1 MIRKSGL
8 PHIPIISGYILIL
21 VLTVAIGYAYYNEEH
36 TLSLMDERNR
46 SANELRREINELNMH
61 MTALSLMGETAMEW
75 TDMERDR
82 YHRQRLHID
91 STLCEFSRIFIS
103 EAADIDSLRILLE
116 DKEKKLLQ
124 LAEIYR
130 RQKALGDEMANKL
143 PVIARQSAKE
153 EPKKPKRKGFLG
165 LFGKKEEP
173 KPSATTTM
181 LYSFNRGLMAERRA
195 QNESLKAHADSLSR
209 QNRNLNV
216 RLQNLISYLDG
227 KAQADLRQ
235 QELEIA
241 ATREE
246 SYRDIGVLTAI
257 TLLMLFVSY
266 VIIHRDMKR
275 RDRNKHKLEESIR
288 QNRSLLEMRKKII
301 LTISHD
307 IRGPLNVISGSA
319 ELAIDTRDKRKRDG
333 YLNNA
338 RYLCRHV
345 VHLLNNLLDVYR
357 LNEAK
362 ETSNNVPFRLN
373 VLFDRIAIGAA
384 QIINDK
390 GLLFKHDY
398 RNIDVTV
405 IGDEDR
411 IEQIADNLLSNA
423 VKFTQSGSVGIA
435 ASYDDGRLVMDISD
449 TGIGM
454 SEETVDRIFRPFE
467 RADNVEHVEGFGLG
481 LSITKGLV
489 IMLGGTI
496 DVISNV
502 GKGTTFHIT
511 IPLELTGNIESS
523 SIPEVKPVGV
533 LRLPHNVIVIDDD
546 PLQRDII
553 SEMLERNAVSCK
565 VCATASDVVKAMRE
579 RDYDILLTDIN
590 MPGTDGF
597 ALLEL
602 LRKSNIGNSRTIPV
616 VAMTARDDDET
627 RPLIQCGFSG
637 CIFKPFSMQELL
649 ERISIIMAKSL
660 PLDGD
665 RIDFSPL
672 IANVAN
678 PVVILQ
684 GLADSTYDDIA
695 ELKESVAKNDR
706 KAISSVLHRIKP
718 VWEMVGIESVLQP
731 LRNAVKK
738 RSTTTADIEILMS
751 DVISAMENLIEN
763 INEELETIKNEE
775 QDTDS

>member
-1 MIRKSGL
+1 MDISRV
-8 PHIPIISGYILIL
+8 PIVLGYLLILIL
-21 VLTVAIGYAYYNEEH
+21 TVTIGYAYYNEEQ
-36 TLSLMDERNR
+36 TLVSMETESRNTNNVR
-46 SANELRREINELNMH
+46 CEINRLNMH
-61 MTALSLMGETAMEW
+61 LTTLTMMGETAFEW
-75 TDMERDR
+75 TDMDRDR

-103 EAADIDSLRILLE
+103 DAAEIDSLRILLE

-143 PVIARQSAKE
+143 PVIVSQSAKE

-195 QNESLKAHADSLSR
+195 QNESLKAHADSLSW

-275 RDRNKHKLEESIR
+275 RDRNKRKLEESIR

-362 ETSNNVPFRLN
+362 ETPNNVPFRLN

-435 ASYDDGRLVMDISD
+435 ASYEGGLLVMDISD
-449 TGIGM
+449 TGIGI
-454 SEETVDRIFRPFE
+454 SEETIDRIFRPFE
-467 RADNVEHVEGFGLG
+467 RADNVEHIEGFGLG

-489 IMLGGTI
+489 TMLDGTI

-502 GKGTTFHIT
+502 GKGTTFHIA
-511 IPLELTGNIESS
+511 IPLELTGNIESAN
-523 SIPEVKPVGV
+523 IPEVKPVGV

-546 PLQRDII
+546 PLQHDII
-553 SEMLERNAVSCK
+553 SEMLERNAVSCT

-590 MPGTDGF
+590 MPGTNGF
-597 ALLEL
+597 TMLEL

-616 VAMTARDDDET
+616 VAMTARDDDEN

-660 PLDGD
+660 PTGGD

-678 PVVILQ
+678 PVVILK
-684 GLADSTYDDIA
+684 GLEESTYNDIA
-695 ELKESVAKNDR
+695 ELKESAAKGDK
-706 KAISSVLHRIKP
+706 KAISYVLHRIKP
-718 VWEMVGIESVLQP
+718 VWELLGIESRLQP
-731 LRNAVKK
+731 LRNSVKK
-738 RSTTTADIEILMS
+738 RSATTADIESLVA

-763 INEELETIKNEE
+763 INEELETIKDEE
-775 QDTDS
+775 QATDS

>member
-1 MIRKSGL
+1 MDISRV
-8 PHIPIISGYILIL
+8 PIVLGYLLILIL
-21 VLTVAIGYAYYNEEH
+21 TVTIGYAYYNEEQ
-36 TLSLMDERNR
+36 TLVSMETESRNTNNVR
-46 SANELRREINELNMH
+46 CEINRLNMH
-61 MTALSLMGETAMEW
+61 LTTLTMMGETAFEW
-75 TDMERDR
+75 TDMDRDR

-103 EAADIDSLRILLE
+103 DAAEIDSLRILLE

-143 PVIARQSAKE
+143 PVIVSQSAKE

-195 QNESLKAHADSLSR
+195 QNESLKAHADSLSW

-275 RDRNKHKLEESIR
+275 RDRNKRKLEESIR

-338 RYLCRHV
+338 RYLCRYV

-362 ETSNNVPFRLN
+362 ETPNNVPFRLN

-435 ASYDDGRLVMDISD
+435 ASYEGGLLVMDISD

-454 SEETVDRIFRPFE
+454 SEETIDRIFRPFE
-467 RADNVEHVEGFGLG
+467 RADNVEHIEGFGLG

-489 IMLGGTI
+489 TMLDGTI

-502 GKGTTFHIT
+502 GKGTTFHIA
-511 IPLELTGNIESS
+511 IPLELTGNIESAN
-523 SIPEVKPVGV
+523 IPEVKPVGV

-546 PLQRDII
+546 PLQHDII
-553 SEMLERNAVSCK
+553 SEMLERNAVSCT

-590 MPGTDGF
+590 MPGTNGF
-597 ALLEL
+597 TMLEL

-616 VAMTARDDDET
+616 VAMTARDDDEN

-660 PLDGD
+660 PTGGD

-678 PVVILQ
+678 PVVILK
-684 GLADSTYDDIA
+684 GLEESTYNDIA
-695 ELKESVAKNDR
+695 ELKESAAKGDK
-706 KAISSVLHRIKP
+706 KAISYVLHRIKP
-718 VWEMVGIESVLQP
+718 VWELLGIESRLQP
-731 LRNAVKK
+731 LRNSVKK
-738 RSTTTADIEILMS
+738 RSATTADIESLVA

-763 INEELETIKNEE
+763 INEELETIKDEE
-775 QDTDS
+775 QATDS

>member
-1 MIRKSGL
+1 MKLHPRMSLLFGYLLICA
-8 PHIPIISGYILIL
+8 IIAWIGILYL
-21 VLTVAIGYAYYNEEH
+21 
-36 TLSLMDERNR
+36 DERNTLEKLEKA
-46 SANELRREINELNMH
+46 SLEINGIMDNTNKLN
-61 MTALSLMGETAMEW
+61 TALVELSFAGETFMTWDEPE
-75 TDMERDR
+75 MNSYREQLS
-82 YHRQRLHID
+82 YVD
-91 STLCEFSRIFIS
+91 SLLNNLSIKYGTTGS
-103 EAADIDSLRILLE
+103 DSLRIYLSEKASMLE
-116 DKEKKLLQ
+116 KLRKSYDQWLNLNSSITNQ
-124 LAEIYR
+124 IPA
-130 RQKALGDEMANKL
+130 
-143 PVIARQSAKE
+143 IARQSVIEK
-153 EPKKPKRKGFLG
+153 PQKPKRKGFLG
-165 LFGKKEEP
+165 LFGKKETPEP
-173 KPSATTTM
+173 TATTAM
-181 LYSFNRGLMAERRA
+181 LRRLNSDTEKLNKIRRN
-195 QNESLKAHADSLSR
+195 QVKARIDSLIEG
-209 QNRNLNV
+209 NLKLNIHI
-216 RLQNLISYLDG
+216 RSLIYDIDNTIQRSSEN
-227 KAQADLRQ
+227 K
-235 QELEIA
+235 ESEIIA
-241 ATREE
+241 MRKKF
-246 SYRDIGVLTAI
+246 YKQIGVLTI
-257 TLLMLFVSY
+257 VMVVLLIISY
-266 VIIHRDMKR
+266 LIIHYDIRQRERGKR
-275 RDRNKHKLEESIR
+275 RLEESIR

-319 ELAIDTRDKRKRDG
+319 ELAIDTRDKKKRDS

-357 LNEAK
+357 LNEAI
-362 ETSNNVPFRLN
+362 ETPNNVPFRLN

-435 ASYDDGRLVMDISD
+435 ASYEDDRLVMDISD

-489 IMLGGTI
+489 MMLGGTI

-502 GKGTTFHIT
+502 GKGTTFHIA
-511 IPLELTGNIESS
+511 IPLELTGHIESAN
-523 SIPEVKPVGV
+523 IPEVKPVGV

-546 PLQRDII
+546 SLQRDII
-553 SEMLERNAVSCK
+553 SEMLERNAVSCT

-590 MPGTDGF
+590 MPGTNGF

-616 VAMTARDDDET
+616 VAMTARDDDENK
-627 RPLIQCGFSG
+627 PLIQCGFSG

-660 PLDGD
+660 PLGEA

-684 GLADSTYDDIA
+684 GLAESTYDDIA
-695 ELKESVAKNDR
+695 ELKEYAAKNDR

-718 VWEMVGIESVLQP
+718 VWEMLGIESRLQP

-738 RSTTTADIEILMS
+738 RSATTADIESLVS
-751 DVISAMENLIEN
+751 DVISAMEDLIEN
-763 INEELETIKNEE
+763 INEELETIKDEE

>member
-1 MIRKSGL
+1 MSLLFGYLLICA
-8 PHIPIISGYILIL
+8 IIAWIGILYL
-21 VLTVAIGYAYYNEEH
+21 
-36 TLSLMDERNR
+36 DERNTLEKLEKA
-46 SANELRREINELNMH
+46 SLEINGIMDNTNKLN
-61 MTALSLMGETAMEW
+61 TALVELSFAGETFMTWDEPE
-75 TDMERDR
+75 MNSYREQLS
-82 YHRQRLHID
+82 YVD
-91 STLCEFSRIFIS
+91 SLLNNLSIKYGTTGS
-103 EAADIDSLRILLE
+103 DSLRIYLSEKASMLE
-116 DKEKKLLQ
+116 KLRKSYDQWLNLNSSITNQ
-124 LAEIYR
+124 IPA
-130 RQKALGDEMANKL
+130 
-143 PVIARQSAKE
+143 IARQSVIEK
-153 EPKKPKRKGFLG
+153 PQKPKRKGFLG
-165 LFGKKEEP
+165 LFGKKETPEP
-173 KPSATTTM
+173 TATTAM
-181 LYSFNRGLMAERRA
+181 LRRLNSDTEKLNKIRRN
-195 QNESLKAHADSLSR
+195 QVKARIDSLIEG
-209 QNRNLNV
+209 NMKLNIHI
-216 RLQNLISYLDG
+216 RSLIYDIDNTIQRSSEN
-227 KAQADLRQ
+227 K
-235 QELEIA
+235 ESEIIA
-241 ATREE
+241 MRKKF
-246 SYRDIGVLTAI
+246 YKQIGVLTIAMVV
-257 TLLMLFVSY
+257 LLIISY
-266 VIIHRDMKR
+266 LIIHYDIRQRERGKR
-275 RDRNKHKLEESIR
+275 RLEESIR

-319 ELAIDTRDKRKRDG
+319 ELAIDTRDKKKRDS

-362 ETSNNVPFRLN
+362 ETPNNVPFRLN

-435 ASYDDGRLVMDISD
+435 ASYEDGQLVMDISD

-502 GKGTTFHIT
+502 GKGTTFHIA
-511 IPLELTGNIESS
+511 IPLELTGNIESAN
-523 SIPEVKPVGV
+523 IPEVKPVGV

-553 SEMLERNAVSCK
+553 SEMLERNAVSCT

-590 MPGTDGF
+590 MPGTNGF

-616 VAMTARDDDET
+616 VAMTARDDDEN

-660 PLDGD
+660 PLGEA

-695 ELKESVAKNDR
+695 ELKESAAKND
-706 KAISSVLHRIKP
+706 
-718 VWEMVGIESVLQP
+718 
-731 LRNAVKK
+731 
-738 RSTTTADIEILMS
+738 
-751 DVISAMENLIEN
+751 
-763 INEELETIKNEE
+763 
-775 QDTDS
+775 

>member
-1 MIRKSGL
+1 MKIHTRL
-8 PHIPIISGYILIL
+8 TILSGYALICAIIAWIAISYIDEWKKLENLEKAAQETNDIMDRTNRLNAAL
-21 VLTVAIGYAYYNEEH
+21 VEFS
-36 TLSLMDERNR
+36 LSGESFMGWDENGKTAH
-46 SANELRREINELNMH
+46 SEQLN
-61 MTALSLMGETAMEW
+61 
-75 TDMERDR
+75 
-82 YHRQRLHID
+82 QID
-91 STLCEFSRIFIS
+91 SILNDLGSVYRIKG
-103 EAADIDSLRILLE
+103 IDSLGIYL
-116 DKEKKLLQ
+116 KEKNLRLDNLREAYGQ
-124 LAEIYR
+124 WLN
-130 RQKALGDEMANKL
+130 LNMAITNRI
-143 PVIARQSAKE
+143 PVIARQSTLE
-153 EPKKPKRKGFLG
+153 KPQKTKRKGFLG
-165 LFGKKEEP
+165 LFGKKEQP
-173 KPSATTTM
+173 KPTATTTM
-181 LYSFNRGLMAERRA
+181 LRKLNNEAVELNKIRRN
-195 QNESLKAHADSLSR
+195 QVKAHIDSLVEG
-209 QNRNLNV
+209 NV
-216 RLQNLISYLDG
+216 RLNTHIRLLVSSIDTNIRNSSNKKEAEIVALRKKSY
-227 KAQADLRQ
+227 KQ
-235 QELEIA
+235 
-241 ATREE
+241 
-246 SYRDIGVLTAI
+246 IGVLTVTVVI
-257 TLLMLFVSY
+257 LLIISY
-266 VIIHRDMKR
+266 LIIHYDIRQRERGKR
-275 RDRNKHKLEESIR
+275 KLEESIR

-319 ELAIDTRDKRKRDG
+319 ELAIDTRDKKKRDS

-362 ETSNNVPFRLN
+362 ETPNNVPFRLN

-411 IEQIADNLLSNA
+411 IEQIAGNLLSNA

-435 ASYDDGRLVMDISD
+435 ASYEDGRLIMDISD

-489 IMLGGTI
+489 MMLGGTI
-496 DVISNV
+496 DVISNI

-511 IPLELTGNIESS
+511 IPLELTGNIESAN
-523 SIPEVKPVGV
+523 IPEVKHVGV

-546 PLQRDII
+546 PFQRDII
-553 SEMLERNAVSCK
+553 SEMFERNAVSCT

-579 RDYDILLTDIN
+579 RNYDILLTDIN
-590 MPGTDGF
+590 MPGTNGF

-602 LRKSNIGNSRTIPV
+602 LRKSNIGNSKTIPV
-616 VAMTARDDDET
+616 VAMTARDDDEN
-627 RPLIQCGFSG
+627 RPLIQSGFSG

-660 PLDGD
+660 PLGGD

-678 PVVILQ
+678 PIVILQ
-684 GLADSTYDDIA
+684 GLAESTYDDIA
-695 ELKESVAKNDR
+695 ELKESAAKNDR

-718 VWEMVGIESVLQP
+718 VWEMLGIETRLQP

-738 RSTTTADIEILMS
+738 RSATTADIESPVS

-763 INEELETIKNEE
+763 INEELETIKDEE

>member
-1 MIRKSGL
+1 MALSRL
-8 PHIPIISGYILIL
+8 PILSGYILIL
-21 VLTVAIGYAYYNEEH
+21 VLTVAIGYAYYNEEC

-103 EAADIDSLRILLE
+103 EATDIDSLRILLE

-275 RDRNKHKLEESIR
+275 RDRNKRKLEESIR

-357 LNEAK
+357 FNEAK
-362 ETSNNVPFRLN
+362 ETPNNVTFRLN

-423 VKFTQSGSVGIA
+423 VKFTQSGYVGIA
-435 ASYDDGRLVMDISD
+435 ASYESGQLVMDISD

-454 SEETVDRIFRPFE
+454 DEDTLERIFRPFE

-481 LSITKGLV
+481 LPITKGLV
-489 IMLGGTI
+489 SMLGGTI
-496 DVISNV
+496 DVISDV
-502 GKGTTFHIT
+502 GKGTTFHVA
-511 IPLELTGNIESS
+511 IPLKHAKESDLSATDDTYMPTGL
-523 SIPEVKPVGV
+523 PLK
-533 LRLPHNVIVIDDD
+533 LPHSVIVVDDD
-546 PLQRDII
+546 RLQLDII
-553 SEMLERNAVSCK
+553 KEMLERNSVSCK
-565 VCATASDVVKAMRE
+565 VCSTASEVVKAMRQH
-579 RDYDILLTDIN
+579 DYDILLTDIN
-590 MPGTDGF
+590 MPGTNGF

-602 LRKSNIGNSRTIPV
+602 LRKSNIGNSKTMPV
-616 VAMTARDDDET
+616 VAMTARDDDEN

-660 PLDGD
+660 PLGGD
-665 RIDFSPL
+665 LIDFSSL

-684 GLADSTYDDIA
+684 GLADSTSQDIA
-695 ELKESVAKNDR
+695 GLKEAIAKNDR
-706 KAISSVLHRIKP
+706 KAISSVLHRIRP
-718 VWEMVGIESVLQP
+718 VWEMLGIENRLQP

-738 RSTTTADIEILMS
+738 RNATTADIESLVS
-751 DVISAMENLIEN
+751 DVISAMENMIEN
-763 INEELETIKNEE
+763 INEELETIKDEE

>member
-1 MIRKSGL
+1 MKHLPQFITGGYALIICCIAIIGYVYYYEWNKLESLEEQNRATNKLQEDLAEFNLNFSEFLLASEGFSNWDNEEKIEYKKRHLYLDSILNHLNNLYSNERIDTIRYLLNDKTKCILRISD
-8 PHIPIISGYILIL
+8 IVKEQRAITERISGMIPKI
-21 VLTVAIGYAYYNEEH
+21 VLK
-36 TLSLMDERNR
+36 
-46 SANELRREINELNMH
+46 SATE
-61 MTALSLMGETAMEW
+61 
-75 TDMERDR
+75 
-82 YHRQRLHID
+82 QP
-91 STLCEFSRIFIS
+91 
-103 EAADIDSLRILLE
+103 
-116 DKEKKLLQ
+116 
-124 LAEIYR
+124 
-130 RQKALGDEMANKL
+130 QK
-143 PVIARQSAKE
+143 Q
-153 EPKKPKRKGFLG
+153 KRKGFLG
-165 LFGKKEEP
+165 IFGKKEEI
-173 KPSATTTM
+173 KPTVTTSMLRTLNQHTVSQLTQHNHQLSLLTDSLIYRNKELNFQISAVIRQ
-181 LYSFNRGLMAERRA
+181 LGYRA
-195 QNESLKAHADSLSR
+195 QSNIRQRESEISLMRERAYKQMGGMSII
-209 QNRNLNV
+209 LIV
-216 RLQNLISYLDG
+216 LLTISY
-227 KAQADLRQ
+227 
-235 QELEIA
+235 I
-241 ATREE
+241 
-246 SYRDIGVLTAI
+246 
-257 TLLMLFVSY
+257 
-266 VIIHRDMKR
+266 VII
-275 RDRNKHKLEESIR
+275 RNVYQREQGRYKLEESIR

-362 ETSNNVPFRLN
+362 ETPNNVPFRLN
-373 VLFDRIAIGAA
+373 ILFDRIAIGAA

-398 RNIDVTV
+398 RNINVTV

-435 ASYDDGRLVMDISD
+435 AYYEDGLLVMDIND

-454 SEETVDRIFRPFE
+454 DEETIGRIFRPFE

-489 IMLGGTI
+489 TMLGGTI

-511 IPLELTGNIESS
+511 IPLELTGNIESAN
-523 SIPEVKPVGV
+523 IPEVKPVGV

-546 PLQRDII
+546 PLQRGII

-565 VCATASDVVKAMRE
+565 VCVTASDVVKAMRE

-590 MPGTDGF
+590 MPGTNGF

-616 VAMTARDDDET
+616 VAMTARDDDEN

-660 PLDGD
+660 PLGGD
-665 RIDFSPL
+665 RIDFSTL

-678 PVVILQ
+678 PTVILQ

-695 ELKESVAKNDR
+695 ELKESAPKSDK

-718 VWEMVGIESVLQP
+718 VWEMLGIESRLQP
-731 LRNAVKK
+731 LRNALKK
-738 RSTTTADIEILMS
+738 RSATTADIESLVS

-775 QDTDS
+775 QDIDS

>member
-1 MIRKSGL
+1 MDTSR
-8 PHIPIISGYILIL
+8 IPIVLGYMLILIL
-21 VLTVAIGYAYYNEEH
+21 IATIGYAYYNEEQ
-36 TLSLMDERNR
+36 TLVSMETESRNTNNVR
-46 SANELRREINELNMH
+46 CEINRLNMRL
-61 MTALSLMGETAMEW
+61 TSLTMMGETAFEW
-75 TDMERDR
+75 TETERGD
-82 YHRQRLHID
+82 YRQERMHID

-116 DKEKKLLQ
+116 EKEKKLLQ

-130 RQKALGDEMANKL
+130 CQKSLGDEMANKL
-143 PVIARQSAKE
+143 PVIARQIAKE

-165 LFGKKEEP
+165 IFGKKEEP
-173 KPSATTTM
+173 EPSTTTII
-181 LYSFNRGLMAERRA
+181 LSFNRSLIAERRA
-195 QNESLKAHADSLSR
+195 QNESLKAQADSLSQ
-209 QNRNLNV
+209 QNRNLNI

-257 TLLMLFVSY
+257 TLLMLFVSF
-266 VIIHRDMKR
+266 VIIHRDMQR
-275 RDRNKHKLEESIR
+275 RDRNKKKIEESIR

-362 ETSNNVPFRLN
+362 ETPNNVPFRLN

-405 IGDEDR
+405 TGDEDR

-435 ASYDDGRLVMDISD
+435 ASYDGDRLVMDISD

-454 SEETVDRIFRPFE
+454 SEETLNRIFRPFE

-489 IMLGGTI
+489 SMLGGTI
-496 DVISNV
+496 DVVSNV
-502 GKGTTFHIT
+502 GKGTTFHVT
-511 IPLELTGNIESS
+511 VPLELTGKIEPDD
-523 SIPEVKPVGV
+523 INEGKPAGI

-546 PLQRDII
+546 PLQRDIV
-553 SEMLERNAVSCK
+553 SEMLERNAVSCA

-579 RDYDILLTDIN
+579 RDFDLILTDIN
-590 MPGTDGF
+590 MPGTNGF
-597 ALLEL
+597 ALIEL
-602 LRKSNIGNSRTIPV
+602 LRKSNIGNSRTIPI
-616 VAMTARDDDET
+616 VAMTARDDDDSK
-627 RPLIQCGFSG
+627 PLLKRGFSG

-649 ERISIIMAKSL
+649 ERISMVMEK
-660 PLDGD
+660 PMVPDD
-665 RIDFSPL
+665 VRIDFSPL
-672 IANVAN
+672 VENVTEPVKILKGLSESTSTEIAVLKKN
-678 PVVILQ
+678 I
-684 GLADSTYDDIA
+684 GHDDRNGV
-695 ELKESVAKNDR
+695 S
-706 KAISSVLHRIKP
+706 AILHRIKP
-718 VWEMVGIESVLQP
+718 VWEMLSIESCLQP
-731 LRNAVKK
+731 LRKSLWDRN
-738 RSTTTADIEILMS
+738 STPADIKKTAAG
-751 DVISAMENLIEN
+751 VITAMENLIEN
-763 INEELETIKNEE
+763 INEELKRIRDEE
-775 QDTDS
+775 QNTDS

>member
-1 MIRKSGL
+1 MALSRL
-8 PHIPIISGYILIL
+8 PILSGYILIL

-36 TLSLMDERNR
+36 TLSLMDEKNC

-75 TDMERDR
+75 TDMERYR

-91 STLCEFSRIFIS
+91 STLCEFGRIFIS

-124 LAEIYR
+124 LTEIYR
-130 RQKALGDEMANKL
+130 CQKSLGDEMANKL

-165 LFGKKEEP
+165 IFGKKEEP

-181 LYSFNRGLMAERRA
+181 LYSFNRGLMAERKA
-195 QNESLKAHADSLSR
+195 QNESLKAQADSLSQ
-209 QNRNLNV
+209 QNRNLNI

-257 TLLMLFVSY
+257 TLLMLFVSF
-266 VIIHRDMKR
+266 VIIHRDMQR
-275 RDRNKHKLEESIR
+275 RDRNKKKLEESIR

-362 ETSNNVPFRLN
+362 ETPNNVPFRLN

-435 ASYDDGRLVMDISD
+435 ASYDGDRLVMDISD

-467 RADNVEHVEGFGLG
+467 RADNVEHIEGFGLG
-481 LSITKGLV
+481 LSITKGL
-489 IMLGGTI
+489 ITMLGGTI

-502 GKGTTFHIT
+502 GKGTTFHIA
-511 IPLELTGNIESS
+511 IPLELTGNIETAD
-523 SIPEVKPVGV
+523 IQEAKPAGV
-533 LRLPHNVIVIDDD
+533 SRLPHNVIVIDDD
-546 PLQRDII
+546 PLQRDIV
-553 SEMLERNAVSCK
+553 SEMLERNAVSCA
-565 VCATASDVVKAMRE
+565 VCATASDVVKAMRK
-579 RDYDILLTDIN
+579 RDFDLILTDIN
-590 MPGTDGF
+590 MPGTNGF
-597 ALLEL
+597 ALIEL
-602 LRKSNIGNSRTIPV
+602 LRKSNIGNSRTIPI
-616 VAMTARDDDET
+616 VAMTARDDDDSK
-627 RPLIQCGFSG
+627 PLLKRGFSG

-649 ERISIIMAKSL
+649 ERISMVMEK
-660 PLDGD
+660 PMVPDD
-665 RIDFSPL
+665 VRIDFSPL
-672 IANVAN
+672 VKNVTEPVKILKGLSESTSTEIAVLKKN
-678 PVVILQ
+678 I
-684 GLADSTYDDIA
+684 GHDDRNGV
-695 ELKESVAKNDR
+695 S
-706 KAISSVLHRIKP
+706 AILHRIKP
-718 VWEMVGIESVLQP
+718 VWEMLGIESCLQP
-731 LRNAVKK
+731 LRKSLWDRN
-738 RSTTTADIEILMS
+738 STPADIKKTAAG
-751 DVISAMENLIEN
+751 VITAMENLIEN
-763 INEELETIKNEE
+763 INEELKTIRDEE
-775 QDTDS
+775 QNTDS

>member
-1 MIRKSGL
+1 MALSRL
-8 PHIPIISGYILIL
+8 PILSGYILIL
-21 VLTVAIGYAYYNEEH
+21 VLSVAIGYAYYNEEH
-36 TLSLMDERNR
+36 TLSLMDEKNR

-61 MTALSLMGETAMEW
+61 LTALSLMGETAMEW

-103 EAADIDSLRILLE
+103 EATDIDSLRILLD

-124 LAEIYR
+124 LAEVYR
-130 RQKALGDEMANKL
+130 RQKALGDEMAHKL

-165 LFGKKEEP
+165 IFGKKEAP

-181 LYSFNRGLMAERRA
+181 LYSFNRGLMAERMM

-227 KAQADLRQ
+227 KAQDDLRQ

-241 ATREE
+241 TTREK
-246 SYRDIGVLTAI
+246 SYRGIGVLTAI

-266 VIIHRDMKR
+266 VIIHRDMRR

-362 ETSNNVPFRLN
+362 ETPNNIPFRLKA
-373 VLFDRIAIGAA
+373 LLDRIAIGAA

-423 VKFTQSGSVGIA
+423 VKFTQAGSVGIV
-435 ASYDDGRLVMDISD
+435 ASYENGQLVMYISD

-454 SEETVDRIFRPFE
+454 DEDTVVRIFKPFE
-467 RADNVEHVEGFGLG
+467 RADNVEHIEGFGLG

-489 IMLGGTI
+489 NMLGGTI
-496 DVISNV
+496 DVLSNV
-502 GKGTTFHIT
+502 GKGTTFHIV
-511 IPLELTGNIESS
+511 IPLEPTGNMETFD
-523 SIPEVKPVGV
+523 IPEVKPLGI
-533 LRLPHNVIVIDDD
+533 LRLPRNVIVIDDD
-546 PLQRDII
+546 PLQRDIV
-553 SEMLERNAVSCK
+553 SEMLERSGVSCSI
-565 VCATASDVVKAMRE
+565 CATASEVVKAMRK
-579 RDYDILLTDIN
+579 RDYDILLTDIH
-590 MPGTDGF
+590 MPGTNGF

-616 VAMTARDDDET
+616 IAMTARDDEDG
-627 RPLIQCGFSG
+627 RPLIQCGFSS

-649 ERISIIMAKSL
+649 ERISIILTESL
-660 PLDGD
+660 PPDKN

-672 IANVAN
+672 IANVTN

-684 GLADSTYDDIA
+684 GLADSTLQDITK
-695 ELKESVAKNDR
+695 LKECIAKRDK
-706 KAISSVLHRIKP
+706 KAISSILHRIKP
-718 VWEMVGIESVLQP
+718 IWEMLGIESRLQP
-731 LRNAVKK
+731 LRSAVKS
-738 RSTTTADIEILMS
+738 RNATATDIERIVA
-751 DVISAMENLIEN
+751 DVISAMKNLIEN
-763 INEELETIKNEE
+763 INEEMETIKDEE

>member
-1 MIRKSGL
+1 MKLYTRISVLSGYF
-8 PHIPIISGYILIL
+8 IICGIISWIAFSYLDEWRTL
-21 VLTVAIGYAYYNEEH
+21 ENLEDVAQETNDFMDKTNRLNAAIIE
-36 TLSLMDERNR
+36 LSLAGESFMVWDENGKVAYRQQ
-46 SANELRREINELNMH
+46 
-61 MTALSLMGETAMEW
+61 LSLVDSLLNNLGI
-75 TDMERDR
+75 R
-82 YHRQRLHID
+82 YQIKG
-91 STLCEFSRIFIS
+91 
-103 EAADIDSLRILLE
+103 IDSLRILL
-116 DKEKKLLQ
+116 KEKATRLDNLKDTYDQWLDLNTS
-124 LAEIYR
+124 IT
-130 RQKALGDEMANKL
+130 NKI
-143 PVIARQSAKE
+143 PVIARQSTLE
-153 EPKKPKRKGFLG
+153 KPQKTKRKGFLG
-165 LFGKKEEP
+165 LFGKKESP
-173 KPSATTTM
+173 KPTATTTM
-181 LYSFNRGLMAERRA
+181 LQRLNNETVELNRIRRN
-195 QNESLKAHADSLSR
+195 QVKARIDSLVDD
-209 QNRNLNV
+209 NV
-216 RLQNLISYLDG
+216 RLNAHIRLLVTGIDTNIRDSSNKKEAEIVALRKKSYKQIGILTIIVVILLVISYL
-227 KAQADLRQ
+227 
-235 QELEIA
+235 
-241 ATREE
+241 
-246 SYRDIGVLTAI
+246 
-257 TLLMLFVSY
+257 
-266 VIIHRDMKR
+266 IIHYDIRQRERGKR
-275 RDRNKHKLEESIR
+275 KLEESIR

-362 ETSNNVPFRLN
+362 ETPNNVPFRLN

-398 RNIDVTV
+398 RNIDVTI

-435 ASYDDGRLVMDISD
+435 ASYEDGRLIMDISD

-489 IMLGGTI
+489 MMLGGTI

-502 GKGTTFHIT
+502 GKGTTFHIA
-511 IPLELTGNIESS
+511 IPLELTGNIESAN
-523 SIPEVKPVGV
+523 IPEVKPVGV
-533 LRLPHNVIVIDDD
+533 LCLPHNVIVIDDD

-553 SEMLERNAVSCK
+553 SEMLERNAVSCT

-590 MPGTDGF
+590 MSGTNGF

-616 VAMTARDDDET
+616 VAMTARDDDEN

-660 PLDGD
+660 PLGGD

-695 ELKESVAKNDR
+695 ELKESTAKSDK
-706 KAISSVLHRIKP
+706 KAVSSVLHRIKP
-718 VWEMVGIESVLQP
+718 IWEMLGIENRLQP

-738 RSTTTADIEILMS
+738 RNTTTADIESLVS
-751 DVISAMENLIEN
+751 DVISAMENMIEN
-763 INEELETIKNEE
+763 INEELETIKDEE

>member
-1 MIRKSGL
+1 MK
-8 PHIPIISGYILIL
+8 HIQKIVAFGFMLIILFVGGIVYIWH
-21 VLTVAIGYAYYNEEH
+21 NEWQEIE
-36 TLSLMDERNR
+36 TLEYSHNKID
-46 SANELRREINELNMH
+46 ELRKEINEIHIKLIEI
-61 MTALSLMGETAMEW
+61 SLLGETVWEW
-75 TDMERDR
+75 DYEDLEQYKARRISMDSVLCQFRTIYPLEG
-82 YHRQRLHID
+82 ID
-91 STLCEFSRIFIS
+91 SVCHLLKKKEQQMYQIVQTLEQQRKIN
-103 EAADIDSLRILLE
+103 
-116 DKEKKLLQ
+116 DK
-124 LAEIYR
+124 IYR
-130 RQKALGDEMANKL
+130 QV
-143 PVIARQSAKE
+143 PVIVQTSVQEQPMKT
-153 EPKKPKRKGFLG
+153 KRKGFLG
-165 LFGKKEEP
+165 IFGKKEEP
-173 KPSATTTM
+173 KPTVTTTM
-181 LYSFNRGLMAERRA
+181 LRTLNKNIVLDQQAQSRRLAE
-195 QNESLKAHADSLSR
+195 HTDSLAL
-209 QNRNLNV
+209 RNAELNIQ
-216 RLQNLISYLDG
+216 LQNLIRQIDNSIQSDLQKQESEIASLRERSFMQIGTLMLCLLLLLIMSYLFIVIDIQ
-227 KAQADLRQ
+227 K
-235 QELEIA
+235 
-241 ATREE
+241 RERFK
-246 SYRDIGVLTAI
+246 S
-257 TLLMLFVSY
+257 
-266 VIIHRDMKR
+266 
-275 RDRNKHKLEESIR
+275 KLEESIR

-319 ELAIDTRDKRKRDG
+319 ELAIDTRDKRKRDS

-362 ETSNNVPFRLN
+362 ETPNNVPFRLN

-390 GLLFKHDY
+390 GLLFNHDY

-435 ASYDDGRLVMDISD
+435 ASYEDGQLVMDISD

-454 SEETVDRIFRPFE
+454 DEDTLARIFRPFE

-511 IPLELTGNIESS
+511 IPLELTGNIESAN
-523 SIPEVKPVGV
+523 IPEVKPVGV

-590 MPGTDGF
+590 MPGTNGF

-602 LRKSNIGNSRTIPV
+602 LRKSNIGNSQTIPV
-616 VAMTARDDDET
+616 VAMTARDDDEN

-660 PLDGD
+660 PLVQD

-684 GLADSTYDDIA
+684 GLADSTSQDIRG
-695 ELKESVAKNDR
+695 LKEAIAKNDR

-718 VWEMVGIESVLQP
+718 VWEMLGIENRLQP

-738 RSTTTADIEILMS
+738 RNATTADIESLVS
-751 DVISAMENLIEN
+751 DVISAMENMIEN
-763 INEELETIKNEE
+763 INEELETIKDEE

>member
-1 MIRKSGL
+1 MKHL
-8 PHIPIISGYILIL
+8 PQFITGGYALIICCIII
-21 VLTVAIGYAYYNEEH
+21 TGYAYYYEWVRLESLEEQNRVTNKLQEDLNEFN
-36 TLSLMDERNR
+36 LSFSEFLLTSEGSSNWNEKDKIEYNQRHAYLDSILYQFQNSYPNER
-46 SANELRREINELNMH
+46 ID
-61 MTALSLMGETAMEW
+61 TV
-75 TDMERDR
+75 R
-82 YHRQRLHID
+82 YLLGDKTRCIL
-91 STLCEFSRIFIS
+91 EIS
-103 EAADIDSLRILLE
+103 EILKE
-116 DKEKKLLQ
+116 QRTITDKITQ
-124 LAEIYR
+124 AI
-130 RQKALGDEMANKL
+130 
-143 PVIARQSAKE
+143 PTIARKSAMDQPSKQ
-153 EPKKPKRKGFLG
+153 KRKGFLG
-165 LFGKKEEP
+165 IFGKKEEI
-173 KPSATTTM
+173 KPTATTAM
-181 LYSFNRGLMAERRA
+181 LK
-195 QNESLKAHADSLSR
+195 SLNKYAISQQSQHSLRLSVLTDSLVDRNR
-209 QNRNLNV
+209 QLNFQ
-216 RLQNLISYLDG
+216 LGTFI
-227 KAQADLRQ
+227 RQ
-235 QELEIA
+235 LEDQVQYNIQQRELEISSMRDRA
-241 ATREE
+241 YKQMGTMSVILIVLLTI
-246 SYRDIGVLTAI
+246 SYI
-257 TLLMLFVSY
+257 
-266 VIIHRDMKR
+266 VII
-275 RDRNKHKLEESIR
+275 RNIHIREQGRKKLEGIVL
-288 QNRSLLEMRKKII
+288 QNKSLLEMRKKII

-362 ETSNNVPFRLN
+362 ETPNNVPFRLN
-373 VLFDRIAIGAA
+373 ILFDRIAIGAA

-398 RNIDVTV
+398 RNLDMSV

-435 ASYDDGRLVMDISD
+435 ASYEDGRLIMDISD

-489 IMLGGTI
+489 TMLGGTI
-496 DVISNV
+496 NVISNV
-502 GKGTTFHIT
+502 GKGTTFHIA

-523 SIPEVKPVGV
+523 SIPEVKPVGI

-553 SEMLERNAVSCK
+553 SEMLERNAISCT
-565 VCATASDVVKAMRE
+565 VCTTASDVVKAMRE

-590 MPGTDGF
+590 MPGTNGF

-616 VAMTARDDDET
+616 VAMTARDDDEN

-649 ERISIIMAKSL
+649 ERISIIMAESL
-660 PLDGD
+660 PLGED

-684 GLADSTYDDIA
+684 GLADSTSDDIA
-695 ELKESVAKNDR
+695 ELKGVAIKSDK

-718 VWEMVGIESVLQP
+718 VWEMLGIESRLQP

-738 RSTTTADIEILMS
+738 RSSTTADIESLVA
-751 DVISAMENLIEN
+751 DVISVMENLIEN
-763 INEELETIKNEE
+763 INEELETIKYEE

>member
-1 MIRKSGL
+1 MKLYTRISVLSGYF
-8 PHIPIISGYILIL
+8 IICGIISWIAFSYLDEWRTL
-21 VLTVAIGYAYYNEEH
+21 ENLEDVAQETNNFMDKTNRLNAAIIE
-36 TLSLMDERNR
+36 LSLAGESFMVWDENGKVAYRQQ
-46 SANELRREINELNMH
+46 
-61 MTALSLMGETAMEW
+61 LSLVDSLLNNLGI
-75 TDMERDR
+75 R
-82 YHRQRLHID
+82 YQIKG
-91 STLCEFSRIFIS
+91 
-103 EAADIDSLRILLE
+103 IDSLRILL
-116 DKEKKLLQ
+116 KEKATRLDNLKDTYDQWLDLNTS
-124 LAEIYR
+124 IT
-130 RQKALGDEMANKL
+130 NKI
-143 PVIARQSAKE
+143 PVIARQSTLE
-153 EPKKPKRKGFLG
+153 KPQKTKRKGFLG
-165 LFGKKEEP
+165 LFGKKESP
-173 KPSATTTM
+173 KPTATTTM
-181 LYSFNRGLMAERRA
+181 LQRLNNETVELNRIRRN
-195 QNESLKAHADSLSR
+195 QVKARIDSLVDD
-209 QNRNLNV
+209 NV
-216 RLQNLISYLDG
+216 RLNAHIRLLVTGIDTNIRDSSNKKEAEIVALRKKSYKQIGILTIIVVILLVISYL
-227 KAQADLRQ
+227 
-235 QELEIA
+235 
-241 ATREE
+241 
-246 SYRDIGVLTAI
+246 
-257 TLLMLFVSY
+257 
-266 VIIHRDMKR
+266 IIHYDIRQRERGKR
-275 RDRNKHKLEESIR
+275 KLEESIR

-357 LNEAK
+357 LNEAT
-362 ETSNNVPFRLN
+362 ETPNNVPFRLN

-435 ASYDDGRLVMDISD
+435 ASYEGGQLLMDISD

-454 SEETVDRIFRPFE
+454 DEKTIERIFRPFE

-489 IMLGGTI
+489 SMLGGTI
-496 DVISNV
+496 DVISDV
-502 GKGTTFHIT
+502 GKGTTFHVA
-511 IPLELTGNIESS
+511 IPLKQAEDSVVSTADTYIPTGL
-523 SIPEVKPVGV
+523 PLK
-533 LRLPHNVIVIDDD
+533 LPHSVIVIDDD
-546 PLQRDII
+546 RLQLDII
-553 SEMLERNAVSCK
+553 KEMLERNSVSCT
-565 VCATASDVVKAMRE
+565 VCSTASELVKAMRE

-590 MPGTDGF
+590 MPGTNGF

-616 VAMTARDDDET
+616 VAMTARDDDEN

-660 PLDGD
+660 PSRES

-684 GLADSTYDDIA
+684 GLADSTSDDIA
-695 ELKESVAKNDR
+695 ELKESAAKSDK
-706 KAISSVLHRIKP
+706 KAISSVLHRIKS
-718 VWEMVGIESVLQP
+718 VWEMLGIESRLQP

-738 RSTTTADIEILMS
+738 RNAATADIESLVA

-763 INEELETIKNEE
+763 INEELETLKDED

>member
-1 MIRKSGL
+1 MKIHTRL
-8 PHIPIISGYILIL
+8 TVLSGYALICAIIAWIAISYTEEWKTLENLEKAAQETNDIMDRTNRLNAAL
-21 VLTVAIGYAYYNEEH
+21 VEFSLAGESFMVWDENGKAAY
-36 TLSLMDERNR
+36 
-46 SANELRREINELNMH
+46 REQLN
-61 MTALSLMGETAMEW
+61 
-75 TDMERDR
+75 
-82 YHRQRLHID
+82 HID
-91 STLCEFSRIFIS
+91 SILNDLGAVYRIKG
-103 EAADIDSLRILLE
+103 IDSLSIYL
-116 DKEKKLLQ
+116 KEKTLRLDNLREAYGQ
-124 LAEIYR
+124 WLN
-130 RQKALGDEMANKL
+130 LNMAITNRI
-143 PVIARQSAKE
+143 PVIAKQSTME
-153 EPKKPKRKGFLG
+153 KPQKTKRKGFLG
-165 LFGKKEEP
+165 LFGKKEAP
-173 KPSATTTM
+173 KPTATTTM
-181 LYSFNRGLMAERRA
+181 LRKLNNETVELNSIRR
-195 QNESLKAHADSLSR
+195 NKVKARIDSLVEG
-209 QNRNLNV
+209 NV
-216 RLQNLISYLDG
+216 RLNAHIRLLVNSIDTNIRNSSNKKEAEIVALRKKSY
-227 KAQADLRQ
+227 KQ
-235 QELEIA
+235 
-241 ATREE
+241 
-246 SYRDIGVLTAI
+246 IGVLTI
-257 TLLMLFVSY
+257 IVVILLIISY
-266 VIIHRDMKR
+266 LIIHYDIRQRERGKR
-275 RDRNKHKLEESIR
+275 KLEESIR

-362 ETSNNVPFRLN
+362 ETPNNVPFRLN

-423 VKFTQSGSVGIA
+423 VKFTQSGSIGIA
-435 ASYDDGRLVMDISD
+435 ASYEDGQLVMDISD

-454 SEETVDRIFRPFE
+454 DEETVERIFRPFE

-496 DVISNV
+496 DLISNV

-511 IPLELTGNIESS
+511 IPLEMTGNIESANIS
-523 SIPEVKPVGV
+523 EVKPVSV
-533 LRLPHNVIVIDDD
+533 LRLPHNVLVIDDD
-546 PLQRDII
+546 PMQRDII

-590 MPGTDGF
+590 MPGTNGF

-616 VAMTARDDDET
+616 VAMTARDDDEN

-660 PLDGD
+660 PLGGD

-672 IANVAN
+672 TANVAN

-684 GLADSTYDDIA
+684 GLADSTYDEIA
-695 ELKESVAKNDR
+695 ELKESAAKSDK

-718 VWEMVGIESVLQP
+718 VWEILGIESRLQP
-731 LRNAVKK
+731 LRNALKK
-738 RSTTTADIEILMS
+738 RSATTADIESFVS
-751 DVISAMENLIEN
+751 DVISVMEKLIEN

-775 QDTDS
+775 QNTDS

>member
-1 MIRKSGL
+1 
-8 PHIPIISGYILIL
+8 
-21 VLTVAIGYAYYNEEH
+21 
-36 TLSLMDERNR
+36 
-46 SANELRREINELNMH
+46 
-61 MTALSLMGETAMEW
+61 
-75 TDMERDR
+75 
-82 YHRQRLHID
+82 
-91 STLCEFSRIFIS
+91 
-103 EAADIDSLRILLE
+103 
-116 DKEKKLLQ
+116 
-124 LAEIYR
+124 
-130 RQKALGDEMANKL
+130 
-143 PVIARQSAKE
+143 
-153 EPKKPKRKGFLG
+153 
-165 LFGKKEEP
+165 
-173 KPSATTTM
+173 M

-257 TLLMLFVSY
+257 TLMMLFVSY

-275 RDRNKHKLEESIR
+275 RDRNKRKLEESIR

-357 LNEAK
+357 FNEAK
-362 ETSNNVPFRLN
+362 ETPNNIPFRLN
-373 VLFDRIAIGAA
+373 VLFDRIAIGAT

-435 ASYDDGRLVMDISD
+435 ASYEDGRLVMDISD

-481 LSITKGLV
+481 LSITKGLI

-511 IPLELTGNIESS
+511 IPLELTGNIESDN
-523 SIPEVKPVGV
+523 IPEVKPVGV

-553 SEMLERNAVSCK
+553 SEMLERNAVSCT

-590 MPGTDGF
+590 MPGTNGF

-616 VAMTARDDDET
+616 VAMTARDDDEN

-660 PLDGD
+660 PLGGD

-678 PVVILQ
+678 PAVILQ

-718 VWEMVGIESVLQP
+718 VWEILGIESRLQP
-731 LRNAVKK
+731 LRNALKK
-738 RSTTTADIEILMS
+738 RSATMADIESLVS
-751 DVISAMENLIEN
+751 DVISAMENMIEN
-763 INEELETIKNEE
+763 INEELETITNEE

>member
-1 MIRKSGL
+1 MKIHTRL
-8 PHIPIISGYILIL
+8 TVLSGYALICAIIAWIAISYIKEWKTLENLEKAAQETNDIMDRTNQLNAAL
-21 VLTVAIGYAYYNEEH
+21 VEF
-36 TLSLMDERNR
+36 SLAGESFMVWDENGK
-46 SANELRREINELNMH
+46 ADHHEQLN
-61 MTALSLMGETAMEW
+61 
-75 TDMERDR
+75 
-82 YHRQRLHID
+82 QID
-91 STLCEFSRIFIS
+91 SILNNFGAIYHIKG
-103 EAADIDSLRILLE
+103 IDSLSIYL
-116 DKEKKLLQ
+116 KEKTLRLDNLREAYEQ
-124 LAEIYR
+124 WLN
-130 RQKALGDEMANKL
+130 LNMAITNRI
-143 PVIARQSAKE
+143 PVIAKQSTME
-153 EPKKPKRKGFLG
+153 KPQKTKRKGFLG
-165 LFGKKEEP
+165 LFGKKEVP
-173 KPSATTTM
+173 KPTATTTM
-181 LYSFNRGLMAERRA
+181 LRKLNNETVELNSIRR
-195 QNESLKAHADSLSR
+195 NNVKARIDSLVEGNARLNAHIRLLVNSIDT
-209 QNRNLNV
+209 NIRNSSNKKEAEIVAL
-216 RLQNLISYLDG
+216 RKKSY
-227 KAQADLRQ
+227 KQ
-235 QELEIA
+235 
-241 ATREE
+241 
-246 SYRDIGVLTAI
+246 IGVLTI
-257 TLLMLFVSY
+257 IVVILLIISY
-266 VIIHRDMKR
+266 LIIHYDIRQRERGKC
-275 RDRNKHKLEESIR
+275 KLEESIR

-362 ETSNNVPFRLN
+362 ETPNNVPFRLDI
-373 VLFDRIAIGAA
+373 LFDRIAIGAA

-398 RNIDVTV
+398 QNIDVTV

-435 ASYDDGRLVMDISD
+435 ASYEDGRLIMDISD

-489 IMLGGTI
+489 MMLGGTI

-502 GKGTTFHIT
+502 GRGTIFHIT

-553 SEMLERNAVSCK
+553 SEMLERNAISCT

-590 MPGTDGF
+590 MPGTNGF

-616 VAMTARDDDET
+616 VAMTARDDDKN

-649 ERISIIMAKSL
+649 ERISIIMAESL
-660 PLDGD
+660 PLGGD

-678 PVVILQ
+678 PIVILQ
-684 GLADSTYDDIA
+684 GLTDSTYDDIA

-706 KAISSVLHRIKP
+706 KAISSMLHRIKP
-718 VWEMVGIESVLQP
+718 VWDMLGIESRLQP

-738 RSTTTADIEILMS
+738 RSATTTDIEILVS

>member
-1 MIRKSGL
+1 MDISRV
-8 PHIPIISGYILIL
+8 PIVLGYLLILIL
-21 VLTVAIGYAYYNEEH
+21 TVTIGYAYYNEEQ
-36 TLSLMDERNR
+36 TLVSMETESRNTNNVR
-46 SANELRREINELNMH
+46 CEINRLNMH
-61 MTALSLMGETAMEW
+61 LTTLTMMGETAFEW
-75 TDMERDR
+75 TDMEWDR

-143 PVIARQSAKE
+143 PVIVSQSAKE

-246 SYRDIGVLTAI
+246 SYRDIGVLTTI

-266 VIIHRDMKR
+266 VIIHRDMRR
-275 RDRNKHKLEESIR
+275 RDRNKRKLEESIR

-319 ELAIDTRDKRKRDG
+319 ELAIDTRDKKKRDG

-362 ETSNNVPFRLN
+362 ETPNNVPFRLN

-435 ASYDDGRLVMDISD
+435 ASYEGGLLVMDISD

-511 IPLELTGNIESS
+511 IPLELTGNIESAN
-523 SIPEVKPVGV
+523 IPEVKPVGV

-553 SEMLERNAVSCK
+553 SEMLERNAISCK

-590 MPGTDGF
+590 MPGTNGF

-616 VAMTARDDDET
+616 VAMTARDDDEN

-649 ERISIIMAKSL
+649 ERISMIMAESSMS
-660 PLDGD
+660 DGT

-718 VWEMVGIESVLQP
+718 VWEMLGIESRLQP

-738 RSTTTADIEILMS
+738 RSATMADIESLVA

-763 INEELETIKNEE
+763 INEELETIKDEE

>member
-1 MIRKSGL
+1 MDTSR
-8 PHIPIISGYILIL
+8 IPIVLGYMLILIL
-21 VLTVAIGYAYYNEEH
+21 IATIGYAYYNEEQ
-36 TLSLMDERNR
+36 TLVSMETESRNTNNVR
-46 SANELRREINELNMH
+46 CEINRLNMRL
-61 MTALSLMGETAMEW
+61 TSLTMMGETAFEW
-75 TDMERDR
+75 TETERGDYR
-82 YHRQRLHID
+82 KERMHID

-130 RQKALGDEMANKL
+130 CQKSLGDEMANKL
-143 PVIARQSAKE
+143 PVIARQIAKE

-165 LFGKKEEP
+165 IFGKKEEP
-173 KPSATTTM
+173 EPSTTTTI
-181 LYSFNRGLMAERRA
+181 LSFNRSLMVERRA
-195 QNESLKAHADSLSR
+195 QNDKLKAQADSLSQ
-209 QNRNLNV
+209 QNRILNI

-235 QELEIA
+235 QELVIA

-257 TLLMLFVSY
+257 TLLMLFVSF
-266 VIIHRDMKR
+266 VIIHRDMQR
-275 RDRNKHKLEESIR
+275 RDRNKKKLEESIR
-288 QNRSLLEMRKKII
+288 QNQSLLEMRKKII

-307 IRGPLNVISGSA
+307 IRGPLNVISGST
-319 ELAIDTRDKRKRDG
+319 ELAIDTRDKKKRDG

-362 ETSNNVPFRLN
+362 ETPNNVPFRLS
-373 VLFDRIAIGAA
+373 VLFERIAIGAA

-390 GLLFKHDY
+390 GLLFKYDY
-398 RNIDVTV
+398 RNIDMTV

-435 ASYDDGRLVMDISD
+435 ASYEDGRLVMDISD

-454 SEETVDRIFRPFE
+454 DEETVDRIFRPFE

-489 IMLGGTI
+489 MMLGGTI

-502 GKGTTFHIT
+502 GRGTTFHIA
-511 IPLELTGNIESS
+511 IPLDMAGNIESS
-523 SIPEVKPVGV
+523 SIPEVKPVEV

-553 SEMLERNAVSCK
+553 SEMLERNAVSCTM
-565 VCATASDVVKAMRE
+565 CATASEIVKAMRE

-590 MPGTDGF
+590 MPGTNGF

-616 VAMTARDDDET
+616 VAMTARDDDEN

-649 ERISIIMAKSL
+649 EGISIIMAKSL
-660 PLDGD
+660 PLGGN

-678 PVVILQ
+678 PVGILQ

-695 ELKESVAKNDR
+695 ELKKSAAKSDK

-718 VWEMVGIESVLQP
+718 VWEMLGIESQIQP
-731 LRNAVKK
+731 LRNVVKK
-738 RSTTTADIEILMS
+738 RSATTADIESLVS
-751 DVISAMENLIEN
+751 DVISAMENLIKN
-763 INEELETIKNEE
+763 ISEELETIKDEE